1 MSVPVTLTA
10 RGLVEASE
18 KFRTGLLVEE
28 ARDSALARLRA
39 RVQSVIG
46 YIHVWGLERFA
57 HVRELG
63 ARICTD
69 ALADLPD
76 EIARHFLPLA
86 AIPHTVEAFDGTF
99 TDLSAIFGGVLSN
112 TEHFQLDPEGQ

>member
-10 RGLVEASE
+10 RGLVDASE
-18 KFRTGLLVEE
+18 KYRADLLVEE
-28 ARDSALARLRA
+28 AKETALTRLRA

-46 YIHVWGLERFA
+46 YIHVWGMQRFT

-69 ALADLPD
+69 ALAELPD

-86 AIPHTVEAFDGTF
+86 AIPHTAEAFDGTF
-99 TDLSAIFGGVLSN
+99 ADLSAIFGSVLSN
-112 TEHFQLDPEGQ
+112 TERFQLDPEGH